1 MRRRRTGFT
10 LLELLMALAVFS
22 MAMALAAGAFWG
34 VAKAWAR
41 GGEMLEQLHY
51 GEFVME
57 QLVTALRGAAWFPS
71 KPSAFG
77 FWLEPG
83 AASWVTS
90 GSAFLPLDSP
100 LRNGLHRVAIGMDS
114 AAGERGLVVRAWP
127 HLMDD
132 MDQRDATPML
142 ASAQVAAFDCEWYD
156 FEMDTWSRK
165 WEETNSLPKLVR
177 VTLTMKR
184 RAEFKE
190 ELELQRVVE
199 LEVAPDLPGRE
210 RRSRTTREAPT
221 KNEGAR
227 GDLPGGQSAA
237 AARRPDR
244 SGAAVTNRAQFGRTT
259 NAPGWRQPRDRPT
272 VDWQLQRGS
281 RP

>member
-1 MRRRRTGFT
+1 
-10 LLELLMALAVFS
+10 
-22 MAMALAAGAFWG
+22 
-34 VAKAWAR
+34 
-41 GGEMLEQLHY
+41 
-51 GEFVME
+51 
-57 QLVTALRGAAWFPS
+57 
-71 KPSAFG
+71 
-77 FWLEPG
+77 
-83 AASWVTS
+83 
-90 GSAFLPLDSP
+90 
-100 LRNGLHRVAIGMDS
+100 
-114 AAGERGLVVRAWP
+114 
-127 HLMDD
+127 MDD
-132 MDQRDATPML
+132 MDKRDARPML
-142 ASAQVAAFDCEWYD
+142 ASAQVADFDCEWYD
-156 FEMDTWSRK
+156 FELDTWSHK